1 MFSIFTQYIELVFLK
16 NLYLMKEKIINFI
29 KVIFREYFKLLK
41 SNSIIKHLFA
51 SIIMILIIFYIVF
64 TSVKIYT
71 KHNRYIEVPDLTGI
85 TLDNVSKILKKKK
98 LKSEVLDSS
107 KYFSDIPVSSI
118 LSQIPG
124 AGEFVKKNRKIYLN
138 VNPSDYQKVSIPNII
153 QITKRNAE
161 SILNAL
167 GFEVSGFDYIDNIGK
182 DMVLEIKYNGEKI
195 YVGDAVSRGSKLELI
210 LGNGKK

>member
-1 MFSIFTQYIELVFLK
+1 
-16 NLYLMKEKIINFI
+16 MKGKIIKII
-29 KVIFREYFKLLK
+29 KAILRVYLKLLK
-41 SNSIIKHLFA
+41 SDSIVKHLFA
-51 SIIMILIIFYIVF
+51 SSITVFIIFYFVF
-64 TSVKIYT
+64 ISVKIYT
-71 KHNRYIEVPDLTGI
+71 KHNRYIKVPSLSGLNIEDA
-85 TLDNVSKILKKKK
+85 NKILKKKK

-107 KYFSDIPVSSI
+107 KYFSETPVNSI
-118 LSQIPG
+118 LSQIPD

-167 GFEVSGFDYIDNIGK
+167 GFEVSGFQYVDNIGK
-182 DMVLEIKYNGEKI
+182 DMVLEVLYNGEKMNI
-195 YVGDAVSRGSKLELI
+195 GDAIARGSKLELI

>member
-1 MFSIFTQYIELVFLK
+1 
-16 NLYLMKEKIINFI
+16 MKGKIIKII
-29 KVIFREYFKLLK
+29 KAILRVNLKLLK
-41 SNSIIKHLFA
+41 SDSIVKHLFA
-51 SIIMILIIFYIVF
+51 SSITVFIIFYFVF
-64 TSVKIYT
+64 ISVKIYT
-71 KHNRYIEVPDLTGI
+71 KHNRYIEVPSLSGLNIEDA
-85 TLDNVSKILKKKK
+85 NKILKKKK

-107 KYFSDIPVSSI
+107 KYFSETPVNSI
-118 LSQIPG
+118 LSQIPD

-167 GFEVSGFDYIDNIGK
+167 GFEVSGFQYVDNIGK
-182 DMVLEIKYNGEKI
+182 DMVLEVLYNGEKMNI
-195 YVGDAVSRGSKLELI
+195 GETIARGSKLELI

>member
-1 MFSIFTQYIELVFLK
+1 
-16 NLYLMKEKIINFI
+16 MKGKIIKII
-29 KVIFREYFKLLK
+29 KAILRVYLKLLK
-41 SNSIIKHLFA
+41 SDSIVKHLFA
-51 SIIMILIIFYIVF
+51 SSITVFIIFYFVF
-64 TSVKIYT
+64 ISVKIYT
-71 KHNRYIEVPDLTGI
+71 KHNRYIEVPSLSGLNIEDA
-85 TLDNVSKILKKKK
+85 NKILKKKK

-107 KYFSDIPVSSI
+107 KYFSETPVNSI
-118 LSQIPG
+118 LSQIPD

-167 GFEVSGFDYIDNIGK
+167 GFEVSGFQYVDNIGK
-182 DMVLEIKYNGEKI
+182 NMVLEVLYNGEKMNI
-195 YVGDAVSRGSKLELI
+195 GETIARGSKLELI

>member
-1 MFSIFTQYIELVFLK
+1 
-16 NLYLMKEKIINFI
+16 MKGKIIKII
-29 KVIFREYFKLLK
+29 KAILRVYLKLLK
-41 SNSIIKHLFA
+41 SDSIVKHLFA
-51 SIIMILIIFYIVF
+51 SSITVFIIFYFVF
-64 TSVKIYT
+64 ISVKIYT
-71 KHNRYIEVPDLTGI
+71 KHNRYIEVPSLSGLNIEDA
-85 TLDNVSKILKKKK
+85 NKILKKKK

-107 KYFSDIPVSSI
+107 KYFSETSVNSI
-118 LSQIPG
+118 LSQIPD

-167 GFEVSGFDYIDNIGK
+167 GFEVSGFQYVDNIGK
-182 DMVLEIKYNGEKI
+182 DMVLEVLYNGEKMNI
-195 YVGDAVSRGSKLELI
+195 GETIARGSKLELI

>member
-16 NLYLMKEKIINFI
+16 NPYLMKEKIINFI

-41 SNSIIKHLFA
+41 SNSIIKHFFA

-118 LSQIPG
+118 LSQILG

-161 SILNAL
+161 SILSAL

-195 YVGDAVSRGSKLELI
+195 NVGDAVSRGSKLELI

>member
-1 MFSIFTQYIELVFLK
+1 
-16 NLYLMKEKIINFI
+16 MKGKIIKII
-29 KVIFREYFKLLK
+29 KAILRVYLKLLK
-41 SNSIIKHLFA
+41 SDSIVKHLFA
-51 SIIMILIIFYIVF
+51 SSITVFIIFYFVF
-64 TSVKIYT
+64 ISVKIYT
-71 KHNRYIEVPDLTGI
+71 KHNRYIEVPSLSGLNIEDA
-85 TLDNVSKILKKKK
+85 NKILKKKK

-107 KYFSDIPVSSI
+107 KYFSETPVNSI
-118 LSQIPG
+118 LSQIPD

-167 GFEVSGFDYIDNIGK
+167 GFEVSGFQYVDNIGK
-182 DMVLEIKYNGEKI
+182 NMVLEVLYNGEKMNI
-195 YVGDAVSRGSKLELI
+195 GDAIARGSKLELI

>member
-1 MFSIFTQYIELVFLK
+1 
-16 NLYLMKEKIINFI
+16 MKGKIIKII
-29 KVIFREYFKLLK
+29 KAILRVYLKLLK
-41 SNSIIKHLFA
+41 SDSIVKHLFA
-51 SIIMILIIFYIVF
+51 SSITVFIIFYFVF
-64 TSVKIYT
+64 ISVKIYT
-71 KHNRYIEVPDLTGI
+71 KHNRYIEVPSLSGLNIEDA
-85 TLDNVSKILKKKK
+85 NKILKKKK

-107 KYFSDIPVSSI
+107 KYFSETPVNSI
-118 LSQIPG
+118 LSQIPD

-167 GFEVSGFDYIDNIGK
+167 GFEVSGFQYVDNIGK
-182 DMVLEIKYNGEKI
+182 DMVLEVLYNGEKMNI
-195 YVGDAVSRGSKLELI
+195 GDAITRGSKLELI

>member
-1 MFSIFTQYIELVFLK
+1 
-16 NLYLMKEKIINFI
+16 MKGKIIKII
-29 KVIFREYFKLLK
+29 KAILRVYLKLLK
-41 SNSIIKHLFA
+41 SDSIVKHLFA
-51 SIIMILIIFYIVF
+51 SSITVFIIFYFVF
-64 TSVKIYT
+64 ISVKIYT
-71 KHNRYIEVPDLTGI
+71 KHNRYIEVPSLSGLNIEDA
-85 TLDNVSKILKKKK
+85 NKILKKKK

-107 KYFSDIPVSSI
+107 KYFSETPVNSI
-118 LSQIPG
+118 LSQIPD

-167 GFEVSGFDYIDNIGK
+167 GFEVSGFQYVDNIGK
-182 DMVLEIKYNGEKI
+182 DMVLEVLYNGEKMNI
-195 YVGDAVSRGSKLELI
+195 GETIARGSKLELI

>member
-1 MFSIFTQYIELVFLK
+1 
-16 NLYLMKEKIINFI
+16 MKEKIIKII
-29 KVIFREYFKLLK
+29 KAILRVYLKLLK
-41 SNSIIKHLFA
+41 SNSIIKHFFA
-51 SIIMILIIFYIVF
+51 SSIIVFIIFYFAFI
-64 TSVKIYT
+64 SVKIYT
-71 KHNRYIEVPDLTGI
+71 KHNRYIEVPILSGLNIEDA
-85 TLDNVSKILKKKK
+85 NKILKKKK

-107 KYFSDIPVSSI
+107 KYFSETPVNSI
-118 LSQIPG
+118 LSQIPD

-167 GFEVSGFDYIDNIGK
+167 GFEVSGFQYVDNIGK
-182 DMVLEIKYNGEKI
+182 DMVLEVLYNGEKMNI
-195 YVGDAVSRGSKLELI
+195 GDAIARGSKLELI

>member
-1 MFSIFTQYIELVFLK
+1 
-16 NLYLMKEKIINFI
+16 MKGKIIKII
-29 KVIFREYFKLLK
+29 KAILRVYLKLLK
-41 SNSIIKHLFA
+41 SDSIVKHLFA
-51 SIIMILIIFYIVF
+51 SSITVFIIFYFVF
-64 TSVKIYT
+64 ISVKIYT
-71 KHNRYIEVPDLTGI
+71 KHNRYIEVPSLSGLNIEDA
-85 TLDNVSKILKKKK
+85 NKILKKKK

-107 KYFSDIPVSSI
+107 KYFSETPVNSI
-118 LSQIPG
+118 LSQIPD

-167 GFEVSGFDYIDNIGK
+167 GFEVSGFQYVDNIGK
-182 DMVLEIKYNGEKI
+182 DMVLEVLYNGDKMNI
-195 YVGDAVSRGSKLELI
+195 GDAIARGSKLELI

>member
-1 MFSIFTQYIELVFLK
+1 
-16 NLYLMKEKIINFI
+16 MKGKIIKII
-29 KVIFREYFKLLK
+29 KAILRVYLKLLK
-41 SNSIIKHLFA
+41 SDSIVKHLFA
-51 SIIMILIIFYIVF
+51 SSITVFIIFYFVF
-64 TSVKIYT
+64 ISVKIYT
-71 KHNRYIEVPDLTGI
+71 KHNRYIEVPSLSGLNIEDA
-85 TLDNVSKILKKKK
+85 NKILKKKK

-107 KYFSDIPVSSI
+107 KYFSETPVNSI
-118 LSQIPG
+118 LSQIPD

-167 GFEVSGFDYIDNIGK
+167 GFEVSSFQYVDNIGK
-182 DMVLEIKYNGEKI
+182 DMVLEVLYNGEKMNI
-195 YVGDAVSRGSKLELI
+195 GETIARGSKLELI